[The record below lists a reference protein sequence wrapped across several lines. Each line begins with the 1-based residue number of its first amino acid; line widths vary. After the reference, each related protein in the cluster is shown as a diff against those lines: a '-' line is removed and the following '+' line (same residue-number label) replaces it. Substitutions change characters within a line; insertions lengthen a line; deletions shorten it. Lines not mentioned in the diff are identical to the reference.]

1 LFISRV
7 EGGFW
12 PPRLLFA
19 FALYGDHDKYTRG
32 MIENCRLVAEHFPH
46 SFVGIALGSD
56 VRKEIVAQLEAMP
69 HVRLKKLGFAGH
81 PVMAQRMFLLEDEE
95 IGSGCSA
102 MFVRDADSRVHARD
116 RACILEAWQSFAI
129 GDCCA
134 HTIRDHIYH
143 RQAIMGGLFGIVKGV
158 VPDLARRFEE
168 FVSMHDT
175 PADYGTDEAFL
186 QSVVHPIVADKLL
199 VHTDYMHHELDEPIV
214 ATCEFLEGKAGNTT
228 NPPAPCPARPV
239 PVPLENEFEFCGNVL
254 DEHSTPC
261 FSALDPAFIAS
272 FHELATKP
280 DALLNILFRTFS
292 THLEEFLTRILTHY
306 SPAARYGILRN
317 MLTCVYMKDR
327 ERQLCE
333 SGLVFPF
340 FRLFRH
346 THVDEDIILY
356 SNRLIANGFEHGVVG
371 ISGRVSHAD
380 PVAPGTCV
388 IVYGNMHDDYT
399 NLPASNILYRHP
411 VYVFSMQH
419 TNFVAHSCFESIS
432 SIFVINL
439 EERKDRFLEITVE
452 LSRIGAPLHRVR
464 HYTARKDADVLS
476 AYRGAT
482 KNHMDVLKLALD
494 GSAQDWVLILE
505 DDVTFSMDVEAT
517 HRDLETFLNH
527 PNTPELSDIC
537 FLAASKYHEI
547 QDPGPEVLRVI
558 PHDLL
563 RVSKQE
569 CTTSAA
575 YLVHSSKLEKVLRV
589 VTEGYEGMVDAH
601 GRLDPSKV
609 HTNCV
614 DRYWAKRLDGMF
626 IFKRKMAYQ
635 RPGFS
640 SLTHTATCHFD

>member
-1 LFISRV
+1 
-7 EGGFW
+7 
-12 PPRLLFA
+12 
-19 FALYGDHDKYTRG
+19 
-32 MIENCRLVAEHFPH
+32 VAQHFPH
-46 SFVGIALGSD
+46 SFVGITLGND
-56 VRKEIVAQLEAMP
+56 VRKEVVVQLEAMP
-69 HVRLKKLGFAGH
+69 HVRLKKLDCAGH

-95 IGSGCSA
+95 IGRGCSA
-102 MFVRDADSRVHARD
+102 MFVRDADSRIHARD

-143 RQAIMGGLFGIVKGV
+143 KQVIMGGLFGIVKGV
-158 VPDLARRFEE
+158 VPDLAQRFEE
-168 FVSMHDT
+168 FVALRNS

-261 FSALDPAFIAS
+261 FSVLDPAFIAS

-280 DALLNILFRTFS
+280 KALHGILFGTFS
-292 THLEEFLTRILTHY
+292 THLDEFMTRILTHY
-306 SPAARYGILRN
+306 SPATRYNILRN
-317 MLTCVYMKDR
+317 MLTCVYMLNA

-340 FRLFRH
+340 FQLFRH

-356 SNRLIANGFEHGVVG
+356 TNRLIANGFRRVVG
-371 ISGRVSHAD
+371 VSGMVKQEVDSD
-380 PVAPGTCV
+380 GDNKQGLV
-388 IVYGNMHDDYT
+388 ILYGNMHDEHR
-399 NLPASNILYRHP
+399 NLPASNIVYRHP
-411 VYVFSMQH
+411 LYVFSMQH
-419 TNFVAHSCFESIS
+419 TSFVAHACFEAIS
-432 SIFVINL
+432 NIFVINL
-439 EERKDRFLEITVE
+439 KERKDRFLEIMVE

-464 HYTARKDADVLS
+464 HYAAQKDADAVA

-482 KNHMDVLKLALD
+482 KNHMDVLRLALED
-494 GSAQDWVLILE
+494 SLTDVRMPPSWVLILE
-505 DDVTFSMDVEAT
+505 DDITFSMDIETT
-517 HRDLETFLNH
+517 HQDLGTFLTH
-527 PNTPELSDIC
+527 PSTPELCDVC

-547 QDPGPEVLRVI
+547 RDSPTTGDPDTTL
-558 PHDLL
+558 HDLL

-569 CTTSAA
+569 CTTSSA

-589 VTEGYEGMVDAH
+589 ITQGYDGMVDAH
-601 GRLDPSKV
+601 GKLDPEKV
-609 HTNCV
+609 HTHCI
-614 DRYWAKRLDGMF
+614 DRYWSKKLQGMY

-640 SLTHTATCHFD
+640 SLTQCTSCHFD